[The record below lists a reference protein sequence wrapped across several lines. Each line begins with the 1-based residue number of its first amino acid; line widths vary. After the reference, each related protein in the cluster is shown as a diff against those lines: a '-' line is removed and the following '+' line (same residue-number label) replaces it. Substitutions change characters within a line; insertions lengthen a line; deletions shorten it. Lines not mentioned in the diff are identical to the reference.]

1 MTGLGVDVN
10 VQALSEK
17 AYEETAVSGPTQTR
31 ERRSSATVNASSVTD
46 FHQPPNTKQRPES
59 VYTRHAVHIPI
70 KKNAQTRLRLCGR
83 ALEAS
88 RNVTLSAASMGVVRP
103 CLLCATVQSRWSLGA
118 VNDGELLKRKQ
129 AESAPPTG
137 RDGYVTHSRP
147 TSALKSPQVSK
158 PWILSLFG
166 HAGVVSVRASSG
178 GRRIR
183 LR

>member
-31 ERRSSATVNASSVTD
+31 ERRSSATLNVSSVTD
-46 FHQPPNTKQRPES
+46 FHQRPES

-83 ALEAS
+83 ALEAC

>member
-1 MTGLGVDVN
+1 MSKHCLRKRTRKLLFREP
-10 VQALSEK
+10 QKRESAE
-17 AYEETAVSGPTQTR
+17 AVRPSTRARSPTFIKHPIQNNAQSQCTHATQYIFQLKKNTQTC
-31 ERRSSATVNASSVTD
+31 
-46 FHQPPNTKQRPES
+46 
-59 VYTRHAVHIPI
+59 
-70 KKNAQTRLRLCGR
+70 LRLCGR

-103 CLLCATVQSRWSLGA
+103 CLLRATVQSRWSLGA
-118 VNDGELLKRKQ
+118 VKDGELLKRKQ

-166 HAGVVSVRASSG
+166 HAGVVSVRVSSG
-178 GRRIR
+178 GRG